1 MINCHHAIEMKYK
14 VSFDHLG
21 KALILTYIILD
32 LFYRPVIYRHE
43 YFCLDSLIVFFNLV
57 KEFQIF

>member
-1 MINCHHAIEMKYK
+1 MKYK

-32 LFYRPVIYRHE
+32 LFYRPVVYRHE